1 MHKAL
6 NRYLLISLGW
16 LCVIL
21 GAIGAFLPILPT
33 TPFLILALACFSKSS
48 PRFHKM
54 LLNNKW
60 FGPILQEWEKNK
72 TVSRHIKLRAMALVI
87 ISFSISILILS
98 GRSGLQLMLVAIGF
112 SALWLIYRLN
122 ESEPPAK

>member
-54 LLNNKW
+54 LLNNKC

-72 TVSRHIKLRAMALVI
+72 TVSRHVKLRAMALVI
-87 ISFSISILILS
+87 TSFGISILILS
-98 GRSGLQLMLVAIGF
+98 DRSGLQLMLFAIGF

-122 ESEPPAK
+122 ESKPPAK

>member
-98 GRSGLQLMLVAIGF
+98 GISGLQLMLVAIGF

-122 ESEPPAK
+122 ESELPAK

>member
-72 TVSRHIKLRAMALVI
+72 TVSRQVKLRAMVLVI
-87 ISFSISILILS
+87 ASFGISILILS
-98 GRSGLQLMLVAIGF
+98 GRIGLQLMLFAIGF

>member
-122 ESEPPAK
+122 ESELPAK

>member
-33 TPFLILALACFSKSS
+33 TPFLILALVCFSKSS

-72 TVSRHIKLRAMALVI
+72 TVSRQVKLRAMVLVI
-87 ISFSISILILS
+87 ASFSISILILS
-98 GRSGLQLMLVAIGF
+98 GRIGLQLMLFAIGF

>member
-21 GAIGAFLPILPT
+21 GAIGSFLPILPT

-122 ESEPPAK
+122 ESELPAK